1 MQTLERVVAGLGSAG
16 ASTHKDVYKAARQA
30 LTDRAMAVR
39 LAAARVG
46 VPRCCRVWGGRMSV
60 CVCEGQSACHIC

>member
-16 ASTHKDVYKAARQA
+16 SSAHKDIYKAARQA

-39 LAAARVG
+39 LAAARV
-46 VPRCCRVWGGRMSV
+46 SV
-60 CVCEGQSACHIC
+60 RRNYSQISQ